1 MMKKSL
7 AERISISRPSP
18 GSVALFYTG
27 QAGFI
32 LRTPMMS
39 TVGVDLYLSDF
50 LEGNDGSYKRL
61 IPAVLEPEDFKADLL
76 VSTHAHEDHL
86 DQGLLDVTA
95 SALPEMRYLG
105 APDCRAMYAQKGISE
120 DKTIILSKGERVSM
134 MGMEFRGIYAD
145 HGELAPDAMGVLVS
159 VAGLNIYFTGDTS
172 CCPDRLAA
180 SLGDAPVDIMV
191 VPINPAYGN
200 PGEEGAAKIAAAI
213 RPRLAIAA
221 HFGMFVEHGGV
232 PGEFLKH
239 AARLLEGTETRA
251 IAMAPGERL
260 LFSAR
265 DGVLDL
271 ETETEAKRRM
281 FHD

>member
-1 MMKKSL
+1 MKKSL
-7 AERISISRPSP
+7 AERIAISRPSP
-18 GSVALFYTG
+18 GSIALFYTG

-61 IPAVLEPEDFKADLL
+61 IPTVLEPEDLKADLL

-86 DQGLLDVTA
+86 DQGLLDVAVST
-95 SALPEMRYLG
+95 LPEMRYLG
-105 APDCRAMYAQKGISE
+105 SPDCRAMYAQKGVPE
-120 DKTIILSKGERVSM
+120 DKVTILAKGESTTM
-134 MGMEFRGIYAD
+134 MGMNFRGIYAD
-145 HGELAPDAMGVLVS
+145 HGELAPDAMGLLIS

-172 CCPDRLAA
+172 CCPEKLAA
-180 SLGDAPVDIMV
+180 SLGNVSVDIMV

-221 HFGMFVEHGGV
+221 HFGMFIEHGGV

-239 AARLLEGTETRA
+239 AARLLEGTSTRA
-251 IAMAPGERL
+251 IAMAPGEKMI
-260 LFSAR
+260 FSAR